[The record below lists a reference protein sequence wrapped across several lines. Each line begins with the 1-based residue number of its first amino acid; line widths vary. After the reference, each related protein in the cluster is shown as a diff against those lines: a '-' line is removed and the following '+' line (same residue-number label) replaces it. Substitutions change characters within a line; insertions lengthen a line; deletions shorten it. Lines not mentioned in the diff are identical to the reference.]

1 MNPFIS
7 GSLCGKIYSMTK
19 TLLAAI
25 AFCCIGSS
33 ALAEF
38 PSGRPFDAIAY
49 QYIVTENPRREIHV
63 AVVDLTSKDISIR
76 VSRGGDDP
84 DGEDQYQTTL
94 MKPSKIANREDFELA
109 VNGDFFSARSVK
121 DAEGSQSGFVG
132 GIWAKVAGPAVTDG
146 KVWALPEKAR
156 PTVAIGANNRV
167 KLVDLK
173 DPASDIRQAIAGN
186 VWLVK
191 EGKNI
196 AATEGKFAI
205 TTHPRTAAGVSKD
218 GNKLILAVVDGRR
231 KDATGMPLKDLA
243 DLMLS
248 QGAFTALN
256 LDGGGSSEMVIRDPE
271 TGKLHVVNKPSD
283 ARERSVANVLGIS
296 VKGARQS
303 EEVVLDRLAPATQKS
318 DAAQ

>member
-1 MNPFIS
+1 
-7 GSLCGKIYSMTK
+7 
-19 TLLAAI
+19 
-25 AFCCIGSS
+25 
-33 ALAEF
+33 
-38 PSGRPFDAIAY
+38 
-49 QYIVTENPRREIHV
+49 
-63 AVVDLTSKDISIR
+63 
-76 VSRGGDDP
+76 
-84 DGEDQYQTTL
+84 
-94 MKPSKIANREDFELA
+94 
-109 VNGDFFSARSVK
+109 
-121 DAEGSQSGFVG
+121 
-132 GIWAKVAGPAVTDG
+132 
-146 KVWALPEKAR
+146 VWALPEKAR